1 MTILAVAR
9 DNRWLTGIA
18 APEHCRSTIQTQMT
32 FLRVRAVAVEAFR
45 GEKWFDLSVKAD
57 VINGI
62 YAGGRDEQQEED
74 AVNRFHMS

>member
-18 APEHCRSTIQTQMT
+18 APEHCRSTIQPQMA
-32 FLRVRAVAVEAFR
+32 FLRVRSVAVEAFR
-45 GEKWFDLSVKAD
+45 GEKWFDLSLKAD

-62 YAGGRDEQQEED
+62 DLEVRAGEFLSIVGT
-74 AVNRFHMS
+74 SGSG